1 MSWAIKRSD
10 VVQPIVLMV
19 VVAVSSYEIFYG
31 PSRGLNVV
39 SAVILAL
46 GLFAVRKHYRVS
58 YGAIEI
64 GFGIFVLTYNWQQG
78 RGAFSSGFSA
88 GFDIWVWQIILLQTF
103 TAIYVFIR
111 GMDNID
117 AGSKEGKASHP
128 AVVCGHAWC
137 RSIIAWL

>member
-1 MSWAIKRSD
+1 
-10 VVQPIVLMV
+10 MV

-31 PSRGLNVV
+31 PSRELNVV

-64 GFGIFVLTYNWQQG
+64 AFSMFVLFHDWTKG
-78 RGAFSSGFSA
+78 RGAFSSGFSSD
-88 GFDIWVWQIILLQTF
+88 FDIWAWQIIFVQTF
-103 TAIYVFIR
+103 TAIYIFIR

-128 AVVCGHAWC
+128 AVVWGHAWC